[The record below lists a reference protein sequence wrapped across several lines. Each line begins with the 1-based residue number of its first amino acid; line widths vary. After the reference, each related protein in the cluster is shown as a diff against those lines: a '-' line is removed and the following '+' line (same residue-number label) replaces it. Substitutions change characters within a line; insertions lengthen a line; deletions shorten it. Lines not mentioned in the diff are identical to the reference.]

1 MIEMKEC
8 VLSRSRDS
16 IGTLS
21 NSHKDS
27 KTFAPQKTLQP
38 QPTSEKK
45 QRYRITK
52 STKNMSDVK
61 DLAVHL

>member
-27 KTFAPQKTLQP
+27 KTFAPQKSSQP
-38 QPTSEKK
+38 QPTSEKNTALQNYEK
-45 QRYRITK
+45 HRK
-52 STKNMSDVK
+52 DV
-61 DLAVHL
+61 

>member
-8 VLSRSRDS
+8 VLSLSRDS
-16 IGTLS
+16 IGTLT

-27 KTFAPQKTLQP
+27 KTFAPQKSSQP

-45 QRYRITK
+45 QRYRITM
-52 STKNMSDVK
+52 MSDVK